1 MTQVAGSA
9 HGSLLWSTSSLSC
22 VVADWYIVEQV
33 TTVGLSSTVGHV
45 KNTQFRHS
53 TLVSHAIS
61 FHNRMKKKRIIKK
74 KQLLSNATQQV
85 SPSNI
90 QRRCLRFEYFKTSRA
105 NVVRIFHH
113 FLRELAKNPPV
124 ITGNKHRCAV

>member
-9 HGSLLWSTSSLSC
+9 HGSLRWSTSSLSC
-22 VVADWYIVEQV
+22 VVADWYIVEG
-33 TTVGLSSTVGHV
+33 TSSWLGCLPQLDTSY
-45 KNTQFRHS
+45 TQFRHY

-61 FHNRMKKKRIIKK
+61 FDNRMKKTYHKKEATPLKRN
-74 KQLLSNATQQV
+74 SQV

-90 QRRCLRFEYFKTSRA
+90 QRNWCLRFEYFKTSRA

-113 FLRELAKNPPV
+113 FLRELAIPAGNL
-124 ITGNKHRCAV
+124 GNKHRYAV